1 MKLTHTTHMY
11 VCTFMSLHYVIMHT
25 SGKVHS
31 ILLDP
36 HRVHPIL
43 SENSESWLVHSTDNV
58 TAIYNLQGIRRRGEG
73 RGRGQGKGE
82 GKWKGRGK
90 REGEGG
96 RGRGREEGGR

>member
-1 MKLTHTTHMY
+1 MYNIKTVLNSTHMTHMY
-11 VCTFMSLHYVIMHT
+11 VCTFMSLHYVYMHT

-73 RGRGQGKGE
+73 RGE
-82 GKWKGRGK
+82 GR
-90 REGEGG
+90 GG
-96 RGRGREEGGR
+96 RGRGEGRGERGKG